1 VSLSFAGPNMGVV
14 VRLGVVYGGEV
25 GGCDECGVVV
35 RLVGV
40 VVRLGVMSVGWW

>member
-1 VSLSFAGPNMGVV
+1 VWG
-14 VRLGVVYGGEV
+14 GGEV
-25 GGCDECGVVV
+25 GGCDECGGEVGCDECGVVV